1 MSLHLKDNFA
11 FGIRPSDDGAIVA
24 PSSQLGPVHL
34 HIKIIKWK
42 RATLFVMSIRLCAS
56 CLNAEQI
63 TKWKFSENRIT
74 YVPINWPNLFYILAF
89 EFPFDSPI
97 EKRDEPVR
105 PFEYRHLPIFW
116 TAGKNGIRRVETT
129 CTKSRYLPKRHL
141 TLFESNWINRLN
153 FRLEFVV
160 MRHLYV
166 TPRYMYLLASGRSV
180 FNTSSIL
187 SILFSTLLVIPWMRL

>member
-1 MSLHLKDNFA
+1 MEQRIHGVSYPLTSSKNVLSEWIPFDFSHPLLMSLHLKDNFA

-63 TKWKFSENRIT
+63 TKWKFSEIRIT
-74 YVPINWPNLFYILAF
+74 YVPFNWPNLFYILAF

-97 EKRDEPVR
+97 GKRDEPIR
-105 PFEYRHLPIFW
+105 SFEYRHLPVW
-116 TAGKNGIRRVETT
+116 TAGKNGVRRVETT
-129 CTKSRYLPKRHL
+129 YATSRYLWKRQPSSL
-141 TLFESNWINRLN
+141 EYDWWI
-153 FRLEFVV
+153 VGIKV
-160 MRHLYV
+160 
-166 TPRYMYLLASGRSV
+166 
-180 FNTSSIL
+180 
-187 SILFSTLLVIPWMRL
+187 